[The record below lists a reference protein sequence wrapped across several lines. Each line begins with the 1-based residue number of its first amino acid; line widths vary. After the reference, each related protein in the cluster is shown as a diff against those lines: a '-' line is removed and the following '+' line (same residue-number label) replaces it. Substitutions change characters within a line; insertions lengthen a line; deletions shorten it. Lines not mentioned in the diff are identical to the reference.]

1 MKMHDLGS
9 KPSKPTAM
17 DSDRKYYPSTRVPLA
32 AIKGAPTDGSEFTVT
47 MKCCVRSVDNRDD
60 AADIEFKG
68 IALAKGND
76 STGSDDAGDTK
87 SRFPRRSLKESMEKA
102 TAGKGEEY

>member
-1 MKMHDLGS
+1 MKMHDLGTS
-9 KPSKPTAM
+9 PADPMAKPEGKA
-17 DSDRKYYPSTRVPLA
+17 RKYYPSTRVPLA

-68 IALAKGND
+68 ISMANGGASGA
-76 STGSDDAGDTK
+76 SEGSGDTK
-87 SRFPRRSLKESMEKA
+87 GRTPRRSLSESLKMAKDED
-102 TAGKGEEY
+102 Y